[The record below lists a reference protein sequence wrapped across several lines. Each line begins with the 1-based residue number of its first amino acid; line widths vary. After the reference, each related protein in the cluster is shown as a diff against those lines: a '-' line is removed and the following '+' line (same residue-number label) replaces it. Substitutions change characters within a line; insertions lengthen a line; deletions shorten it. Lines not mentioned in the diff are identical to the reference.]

1 MVIFDLYNK
10 KQTGWE
16 LGLPFLIKYKI
27 FFDFNDESL
36 GIIETIKSI
45 NSNSLKG
52 IANVIIIS
60 FLIGIIF
67 SYLFLLP
74 KKIQRK
80 KRLNE
85 LEDELSNESI
95 QN

>member
-1 MVIFDLYNK
+1 M
-10 KQTGWE
+10 
-16 LGLPFLIKYKI
+16 PFLLKYKI

-36 GIIETIKSI
+36 GIVETIKSI

>member
-1 MVIFDLYNK
+1 
-10 KQTGWE
+10 
-16 LGLPFLIKYKI
+16 
-27 FFDFNDESL
+27 
-36 GIIETIKSI
+36 
-45 NSNSLKG
+45 LKG